1 MPNQHARDNIAFGI
15 RVRQPFL
22 DRIDAAARQEGVSR
36 SRYIIHAIEEKL
48 SCSQK
53 SEVSDGPTH

>member
-22 DRIDAAARQEGVSR
+22 DRIDAAARQEGISR
-36 SRYIIHAIEEKL
+36 SRYVISAIEEKL
-48 SCSQK
+48 SRPQE
-53 SEVSDGPTH
+53 SEAPYAPPS

>member
-1 MPNQHARDNIAFGI
+1 MPNQHASDNVAFGI

-22 DRIDAAARQEGVSR
+22 DRIDAAAGQEGISR
-36 SRYIIHAIEEKL
+36 SRYIISAIEEKL
-48 SCSQK
+48 SRPQK